1 MRVYCYRMA
10 TIYDVARVAGV
21 SPATV
26 SFVLNGGPRPVSV
39 ATKARVLSA
48 IESLQFKPSAAARNL
63 AKGSLNQ
70 IGLCFPAIGSDIL
83 SNYYSATLIDGALDA
98 AASHSFDVILLTQRP
113 SFSETFHRGRMDGAI
128 VITPPDDLDLNA
140 LSANFPLVTIAAL
153 PPDAATD
160 SYINFDVDNA
170 SGIMQA
176 VVHLVQRGHRNIG
189 HITGSG
195 GQYAT
200 EQRLATFQ
208 QAMQLHGLI
217 PTSVALGSFSRY
229 YRQIN
234 IDSAHALLTQPTR
247 PTALICAND
256 AIARDA
262 QEAAESLGL
271 SVPKDLSLI
280 GFDDSPPCLIFS
292 PLLTT
297 LRQPLRQIGHDAVV
311 RLLRWITNQEGGA
324 ENHVLPPELIIRET
338 SISPK

>member
-1 MRVYCYRMA
+1 MA

-39 ATKARVLSA
+39 ATKARVLAA

-83 SNYYSATLIDGALDA
+83 SNYYSATLMDGALDA
-98 AASHSFDVILLTQRP
+98 AASHGFDVILLTQRP
-113 SFSETFHRGRMDGAI
+113 SFSETFHRGRMDGAV
-128 VITPPDDLDLNA
+128 VITPPDTLNLNA
-140 LSANFPLVTIAAL
+140 LSADFPFVTIAAS
-153 PPDAATD
+153 PPNPETD
-160 SYINFDVDNA
+160 TYINFDVDNM
-170 SGIMQA
+170 SGVTQA
-176 VVHLVQRGHRNIG
+176 VNHLLQLGHRHIG
-189 HITGSG
+189 HITGTT

-208 QAMQLHGLI
+208 QAMQLHNL
-217 PTSVALGSFSRY
+217 PETSVAPGSFARY
-229 YRQIN
+229 YSQIN
-234 IDSAHALLTQPTR
+234 RDSAHLLLTQPNR

-262 QEAAESLGL
+262 QEVAESLGL
-271 SVPKDLSLI
+271 SVPGDLSLI
-280 GFDDSPPCLIFS
+280 GFDDSPPSLIFA
-292 PLLTT
+292 PPLTT

-338 SISPK
+338 SIAPKK